1 MATSARIP
9 TFGCRVL
16 AAYPHDPLAFTQGLL
31 WHRGALYES
40 TGLIGQSTVRK
51 IRPRDGRV
59 LRSAALPAQMFG
71 EGLAGWG
78 DGIVSQTYRDGVA
91 FRWDCRT
98 LAPRGEIAC
107 PGEAWGLTSDGESL
121 IRSDGTAVLRLLDPE
136 TLAERRALMV
146 TAAGRPLGF
155 LNDLQWA
162 GSAIL
167 ANVLTLPALAR
178 IDPASGQVTAWID
191 LSPLVAECSGG
202 DPEKLANGV
211 AYDAEGDR
219 LFVTGK
225 NWPRLYEIAVDAR
238 PR

>member
-1 MATSARIP
+1 MIR
-9 TFGCRVL
+9 TFGCRVVE
-16 AAYPHDPLAFTQGLL
+16 AYPHDPLAFTQGLL

-40 TGLIGQSTVRK
+40 TGLVGQSSVR
-51 IRPRDGRV
+51 RVRLGDGRV
-59 LRSAALPAQMFG
+59 LRSAALPARMFG
-71 EGLAGWG
+71 EGLAARGEE
-78 DGIVSQTYRDGVA
+78 IVSLTYRDGVA

-107 PGEAWGLTSDGESL
+107 PGEAWGLTGDGESL
-121 IRSDGTAVLRLLDPE
+121 IRSDGTPVLRFLDPA
-136 TLAERRALMV
+136 TLAERRALLV
-146 TAAGRPLGF
+146 TAAGRPLGL

-162 GSAIL
+162 GGTIL

-178 IDPASGQVTAWID
+178 IDPASGQVTGWID
-191 LSPLVAECSGG
+191 LSPLVAECGGG

-211 AYDAEGDR
+211 AYDAERGR

-225 NWPRLYEIAVDAR
+225 NWPRLYQIAVDPA